1 MIIVDGW
8 KPLTI
13 ATKCSNLDVAAVL
26 DQPLR
31 IVVKHHEVIILNRS
45 NNTVFLYLETYWNR
59 QVFDFIRDLFNF
71 YLSKIKC
78 KRPEVNTEPTHFP
91 TLMNN
96 GKAFSS
102 LDSMACSYQCSDQF
116 SFYQGTDK
124 PKNIG
129 FLETLKHPIYLKI
142 ISITPGIIWSLKF
155 KTKKQWWNCGIIN
168 TNIKQNY

>member
-31 IVVKHHEVIILNRS
+31 IVAKHHEVIILNRS

-116 SFYQGTDK
+116 QFLPGHWQAKKYWISWDLKTPNLF
-124 PKNIG
+124 KNN
-129 FLETLKHPIYLKI
+129 LNNTRNNLKSQIQNK
-142 ISITPGIIWSLKF
+142 
-155 KTKKQWWNCGIIN
+155 KTMVELR
-168 TNIKQNY
+168 NY

>member
-78 KRPEVNTEPTHFP
+78 KRPEVNTESTHFP

-116 SFYQGTDK
+116 QFLPGHWQAKKYWISWDLKTPNLF
-124 PKNIG
+124 KNN
-129 FLETLKHPIYLKI
+129 LNNTRNNLKSQIQNK
-142 ISITPGIIWSLKF
+142 
-155 KTKKQWWNCGIIN
+155 KTMVELWN
-168 TNIKQNY
+168 Y